1 MGNISSKAKQDNDNF
16 RSVEKVID
24 YIASNYILTADFK
37 SLTRLYEEEYCNN
50 LVVLTRDI
58 IARNFNDME
67 LTYLSQRIKGKE
79 VVNEERT
86 DDVVFFNKTKLENL
100 DKHSRLR
107 KKRICEG
114 IAKFY
119 VKIAHIFAAIVT
131 TINPVYTYK
140 DEQGNVVK
148 TPLAEKDTIP
158 KNARDRRISRE
169 GMCFQRINRL
179 RRGQDFV
186 HIPEDGNISLHPN
199 ICQPT
204 GPLGNEPGIPEL
216 QDLYFDQYDYEKG
229 KFTKMKP
236 ETEKEYVRDVHQF
249 YKVFTGTDTLPENP
263 PSSFRDIKLTD
274 YASSPQCMGPNAR
287 WNTKVPGTLKDEL
300 FQKYALTLQNMMRNS
315 KDAQDALLG
324 ILNELFTYDVDSDD
338 TKKLVRIHPDLTES
352 KVNDILAKTRQ
363 IIVNYYL
370 SCETDYQKGVKLYET
385 IVENQ
390 MKDTLVSQISSLEDT
405 RDDLLHT
412 MGVPPSMSVG

>member
-1 MGNISSKAKQDNDNF
+1 MGNTSSNARQPANTY
-16 RSVEKVID
+16 RSVENVID

-37 SLTRLYEEEYCNN
+37 SLTQLYEEDYCNN
-50 LVVLTRDI
+50 LVVITRDI

-67 LTYLSQRIKGKE
+67 LTYLSQRLKGKE
-79 VVNEERT
+79 VVNEEKT
-86 DDVVFFNKTKLENL
+86 DDVVFFNKASLDRL
-100 DKHSRLR
+100 DKHSKLR

-119 VKIAHIFAAIVT
+119 VKIAHVFAAIVT

-140 DEQGNVVK
+140 DDQGNVVK
-148 TPLAEKDTIP
+148 TPLAEKNTIP

-169 GMCFQRINRL
+169 GMCFQRINQL
-179 RRGQDFV
+179 RRGQDFA

-204 GPLGNEPGIPEL
+204 GSLGDEPGIPEL

-236 ETEKEYVRDVHQF
+236 ETQTDYLRDVQHF
-249 YKVFTGTDTLPENP
+249 YKVFAGTDALPETP
-263 PSSFRDIKLTD
+263 PTSFREIKLKD
-274 YASSPQCMGPNAR
+274 YASSPQCMGPNAP
-287 WNTKVPGTLKDEL
+287 WTTKVPGTLKEEL

-315 KDAQDALLG
+315 KDAQEALLG
-324 ILNELFTYDVDSDD
+324 VLNNLFTYDVDNTTD
-338 TKKLVRIHPDLTES
+338 KKLVRVHPDLTES
-352 KVNDILAKTRQ
+352 KLNDILAKTRH

-390 MKDTLVSQISSLEDT
+390 MKDTLMSQISSLEDT

-412 MGVPPSMSVG
+412 MGAPPVNAG